1 MISLDSFAGSGT
13 TAHAVLRMNR
23 ADGGNRKFVLIELCD
38 YADEIT
44 AERARR
50 VIKGYGS
57 ADKMV
62 EGTGGDFS
70 FYELGPQLMIDG
82 VLNEDVPTEKI
93 REYVWYTETK
103 QPIGVA
109 EKGDAYKLGVAF
121 GVAYYFCY
129 EKEKSM
135 TLNRALLKKI
145 KTKAESYV
153 VYADACTLSP
163 EELEKM
169 HITFKKIPRDVTRF

>member
-1 MISLDSFAGSGT
+1 
-13 TAHAVLRMNR
+13 
-23 ADGGNRKFVLIELCD
+23 
-38 YADEIT
+38 
-44 AERARR
+44 
-50 VIKGYGS
+50 
-57 ADKMV
+57 
-62 EGTGGDFS
+62 
-70 FYELGPQLMIDG
+70 MIDG

-103 QPIGVA
+103 QPYDGEGAVA
-109 EKGDAYKLGVAF
+109 THDSYRLGVAF

-153 VYADACTLSP
+153 IYADACTLSP

>member
-1 MISLDSFAGSGT
+1 MVHGDKGAGLFNSDESEATLTLRKMRNVSEASEESELVNKRDDKYLLGT
-13 TAHAVLRMNR
+13 
-23 ADGGNRKFVLIELCD
+23 
-38 YADEIT
+38 
-44 AERARR
+44 
-50 VIKGYGS
+50 
-57 ADKMV
+57 
-62 EGTGGDFS
+62 
-70 FYELGPQLMIDG
+70 
-82 VLNEDVPTEKI
+82 
-93 REYVWYTETK
+93 
-103 QPIGVA
+103 
-109 EKGDAYKLGVAF
+109 AF

-153 VYADACTLSP
+153 IYADACTLSP